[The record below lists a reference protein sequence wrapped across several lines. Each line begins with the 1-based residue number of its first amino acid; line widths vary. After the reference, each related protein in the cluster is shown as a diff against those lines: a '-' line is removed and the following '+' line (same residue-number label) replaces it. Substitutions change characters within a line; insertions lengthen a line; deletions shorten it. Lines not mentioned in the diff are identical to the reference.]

1 MSTSVFEV
9 GTLFIYTGFMDSR
22 SNYELSILLLVDVN
36 TNAIIAPSIGVLPK
50 HIRRFVFLTADGNIV
65 EFSDPRVWRTS
76 WVFYGPNDDTAHP
89 VQFTSGD
96 V

>member
-9 GTLFIYTGFMDSR
+9 GTLFVYTGFMDSR

-36 TNAIIAPSIGVLPK
+36 TNAGVLQK
-50 HIRRFVFLTADGNIV
+50 HVRRFVFLIADGNIV
-65 EFSDPRVWRTS
+65 EFSDPRAWRTS

-89 VQFTSGD
+89 VQFTSDD